1 MKILSSEQDLSN
13 LAIQIKAWSREL
25 GFSDVG
31 ITDIDLSEDQ
41 RYLDKWLEKG
51 YHGEMKYMKDRQA
64 KYSNNEK
71 NTPKSI
77 SMSCVT
83 DIYTEL
89 GNSDSDDTS
98 DKYNENSKHDDKD
111 YQNQTR
117 CNDSDLESVTSSD
130 NNAHTQEYSHGSDDS
145 KSK

>member
-1 MKILSSEQDLSN
+1 
-13 LAIQIKAWSREL
+13 
-25 GFSDVG
+25 
-31 ITDIDLSEDQ
+31 
-41 RYLDKWLEKG
+41 
-51 YHGEMKYMKDRQA
+51 MKYMKDRQA

-83 DIYTEL
+83 DIYMEL

-98 DKYNENSKHDDKD
+98 DKYNENNKHDDKD

-130 NNAHTQEYSHGSDDS
+130 NNTNIQEYSHGSDDS